1 MHRFYL
7 PPEQTQGAVLT
18 LAGQEAAHAIKVLRL
33 QPGDAAVVFNGAGD
47 CIDCRVQET
56 SRQEAVLKVVSRQ
69 HVTPLPYQITLL
81 QGIPKGKI
89 MEAIIQ
95 KATELGVSRLVPLFS
110 ERTTVHLEGDSL
122 EAKTEKWRTV
132 AREAIKQCGA
142 PWLPAIE
149 TPATISGFLARGE
162 RFDFPLVASLQSGSR
177 PLREYFR
184 TLSDAQRHGLRS
196 LGVWVGPEGDF
207 TPAEMQNIQQSG
219 ARPIT
224 LGRLVLRCET
234 AALYCLSVLNHEM
247 QAVD

>member
-1 MHRFYL
+1 MHRFFL

-18 LAGQEAAHAIKVLRL
+18 LAGHEAMHAIKVLRL
-33 QPGDAAVVFNGAGD
+33 QAGDAVVVLNGAGD
-47 CIDCRVQET
+47 CLDCQVQET
-56 SRQEAVLKVVSRQ
+56 SRKEAVLKVVSRQ
-69 HVTPLPYQITLL
+69 QVMPLPYRITLL

-95 KATELGVSRLVPLFS
+95 KATELGVNRLVPLLS

-122 EAKTEKWRTV
+122 EAKTEKWRAT

-142 PWLPAIE
+142 PWLPTIE
-149 TPATISGFLARGE
+149 TPTTISAFLARGE

-177 PLREYFR
+177 PLREHFR
-184 TLSDAQRHGLRS
+184 AVSEAQRHGLRS
-196 LGVWVGPEGDF
+196 LCVWVGPEGDF
-207 TPAEMQNIQQSG
+207 TPEEIQNIQNSG

-247 QAVD
+247 QAVN